1 MFKKLY
7 WGDYKKMM
15 VDILQGIGG
24 IFIGL
29 INLYI
34 WVIIIA
40 ALLSFVN
47 PDPYNPIVQFL
58 YRVTNPA
65 YSFVRR
71 FIPTNLNGLDF
82 APLIVIVGLQI
93 VIVILQSILFRL

>member
-1 MFKKLY
+1 MSA
-7 WGDYKKMM
+7 
-15 VDILQGIGG
+15 IIEIIQGIGG
-24 IFIGL
+24 IFITL
-29 INLYI
+29 INVYI
-34 WVIIIA
+34 WVIIIT

-71 FIPTNLNGLDF
+71 FMRTDMSGLDF
-82 APLIVIVGLQI
+82 APLIIIIGLQVIV
-93 VIVILQSILFRL
+93 VILSTLLYKL

>member
-1 MFKKLY
+1 MSAL
-7 WGDYKKMM
+7 
-15 VDILQGIGG
+15 VEIIQGIGG
-24 IFIGL
+24 IFISL
-29 INLYI
+29 INVYI
-34 WVIIIA
+34 WVIIIT

-71 FIPTNLNGLDF
+71 FMRTDFNGLDF
-82 APLIVIVGLQI
+82 APLIIIIALQ
-93 VIVILQSILFRL
+93 VLTVILSTLLYNI

>member
-1 MFKKLY
+1 MIT
-7 WGDYKKMM
+7 
-15 VDILQGIGG
+15 DILVGIGS
-24 IFIGL
+24 IVISL
-29 INLYI
+29 INVYI

-65 YSFVRR
+65 YDFVRR
-71 FIPTNLNGLDF
+71 FIRTDFNGLDF
-82 APLIVIVGLQI
+82 APLIIIVALQI
-93 VIVILQSILFRL
+93 IIVILQSILNQIAY